1 MANRLDVPSL
11 LKAIKRE
18 DLLLSGTLS
27 ATGTVGGTLARPTAR
42 LNAQG
47 ANLVAYEE
55 AIGSLVADMNL
66 AEREVQISRLDIDKP
81 QPDGNGRVAATGTY
95 HLDTRRY
102 TADVK
107 SENVRLLGLQLSD
120 GQGVRGT
127 VQLVAQVSGTVDAP
141 EGQAHLVVDSL
152 ELNRTTTSQLGRLTI
167 DAVAANKQAAINAV
181 SNRFKLDAEALVA
194 LAKPWP
200 TTVKVR
206 ADNLDLASLPLEGAP
221 LLDGHLRATVAAS
234 GNLTE
239 PERGQ
244 ATMVPRCCGSWN
256 GQPLRGDEP
265 VPVFSYARR
274 AAHNR
279 NGSRSRANGC
289 GVLTVAG
296 ALPLTNRAG
305 QGDLHGRPPR
315 TNLAAGKPT
324 MIPPVTSTSRPTA
337 R

>member
-1 MANRLDVPSL
+1 MANQLEVPSL

-18 DLLLSGTLS
+18 DLPLSGTLS

-55 AIGSLVADMNL
+55 AIGSLVADVNL
-66 AEREVQISRLDIDKP
+66 AEREVQVSRLDIDKP

-120 GQGVRGT
+120 GQRVRGT
-127 VQLVAQVSGTVDAP
+127 VQLVAQASGTVDAP

-152 ELNRTTTSQLGRLTI
+152 ELDRTTTSQLGRLTI
-167 DAVAANKQAAINAV
+167 DAVAANKQATINAV
-181 SNRFKLDAEALVA
+181 SDRFKLDAEALVA

-221 LLDGHLRATVAAS
+221 PLEGQLRATVEAS
-234 GNLTE
+234 GNLSE

-244 ATMVPRCCGSWN
+244 ATMALESFTR
-256 GQPLRGDEP
+256 
-265 VPVFSYARR
+265 
-274 AAHNR
+274 
-279 NGSRSRANGC
+279 
-289 GVLTVAG
+289 VLE
-296 ALPLTNRAG
+296 R
-305 QGDLHGRPPR
+305 
-315 TNLAAGKPT
+315 
-324 MIPPVTSTSRPTA
+324 
-337 R
+337 